1 MQGRIPKH
9 EIFQGDT
16 DKNTRFWQV
25 QKGCKSR
32 IMIFLQNFTGYI
44 QENLEKPSVSLPNV
58 VVEPAETPDTRR
70 PKSDTDTRSRASS
83 LQSNTLSAIK
93 GRESRSG
100 STDPTRKIAYDNS
113 SELRES
119 LQKKI
124 PEKLDVPEK
133 KSRKNTFGSI
143 SYTFDTLDSS
153 MTLGQKQGKIFQSLP
168 SCIFSVS

>member
-1 MQGRIPKH
+1 M
-9 EIFQGDT
+9 
-16 DKNTRFWQV
+16 
-25 QKGCKSR
+25 
-32 IMIFLQNFTGYI
+32 MIFLRNFTGYI

-70 PKSDTDTRSRASS
+70 KSDTDTRSRASS

-143 SYTFDTLDSS
+143 RYTFDTLDSS
-153 MTLGQKQGKIFQSLP
+153 MTLSGKK
-168 SCIFSVS
+168 